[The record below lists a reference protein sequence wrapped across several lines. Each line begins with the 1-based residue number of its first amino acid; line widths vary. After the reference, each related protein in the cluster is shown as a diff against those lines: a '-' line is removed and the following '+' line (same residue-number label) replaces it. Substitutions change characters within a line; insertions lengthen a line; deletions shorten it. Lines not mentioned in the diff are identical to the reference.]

1 MTKWYLIALILFSFY
16 DVQAQNFEYNLEI
29 KNISSYLTAKENA
42 KPIKEL
48 FPNKGTISSKIL
60 FDPENSM
67 FKIISN
73 VDYTQEFIKS
83 ELYKSNLEL
92 ITFIRKQ

>member
-1 MTKWYLIALILFSFY
+1 MTKWYLIVFFLFSFF
-16 DVQAQNFEYNLEI
+16 DIKAQNFEYNLEI
-29 KNISSYLTAKENA
+29 KNITSYVTAKENA

-48 FPNKGTISSKIL
+48 FPNKGTINSKIL

-73 VDYTQEFIKS
+73 VNYTQEFVKT